1 MAKSDPMSIE
11 DVMSDIMEG
20 CCDNHPDDLEEDND
34 GQLIIYTG
42 IYRWADGTYHEDQET
57 S

>member
-1 MAKSDPMSIE
+1 MTKSDPMSIE
-11 DVMSDIMEG
+11 DVMSDIMDG
-20 CCDNHPDDLEEDND
+20 CCDNHPDDLKEDND
-34 GQLIIYTG
+34 GQLVIYTG